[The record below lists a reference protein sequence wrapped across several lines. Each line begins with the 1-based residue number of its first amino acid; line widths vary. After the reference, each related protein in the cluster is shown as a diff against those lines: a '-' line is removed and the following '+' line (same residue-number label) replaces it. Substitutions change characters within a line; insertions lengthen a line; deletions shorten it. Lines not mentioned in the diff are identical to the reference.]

1 MSDRDD
7 DDDDDDE
14 EEEKE
19 VFPPFNEKSTRR
31 PRNPGNTQGINVEYE
46 GYMGNITN
54 RFSFSDNCYI
64 VYHTLQPNVICIDTF
79 QCDSNNTPSIPK
91 GSGRKLMNAFLHYY
105 LTKNSIPLSQNV
117 EILLIA
123 VSPYNQRKLNKYYR
137 DIGFQQLDSYPR
149 FANFK
154 GNINDVLFYTENYPR
169 YGTAGK
175 TRRRK
180 KRKNA
185 KRTNRR
191 L

>member
-1 MSDRDD
+1 MSDRD

-19 VFPPFNEKSTRR
+19 VFPPFNEISSIRR
-31 PRNPGNTQGINVEYE
+31 QRDRGNNQGINVKYE
-46 GYMGNITN
+46 SHTGNNIN

-64 VYHTLQPNVICIDTF
+64 VYHTLRPYVICIDTF
-79 QCDSNNTPSIPK
+79 QCDSNNDPRITK

-105 LTKNSIPLSQNV
+105 LRENKIPISQNV

-123 VSPYNQRKLNKYYR
+123 VSPYNQRRLNQYYR
-137 DIGFQQLDSYPR
+137 DIGFQQLDSYKR
-149 FANFK
+149 FANFQ
-154 GNINDVLFYTENYPR
+154 GNINDVLYYTEHYPR
-169 YGTAGK
+169 YGTAG